1 MQGLWNMLV
10 MVQDMCSPWWGMITT
25 INSVYSSLGR
35 EDGGGSSVHGS
46 ELIPFWFPWPPAAAA
61 FFEWT
66 LLCPSAKSGWEWTA
80 EASSTEG
87 HLSLQTPANTGVS
100 SSSLQGCQF
109 GWWAPTQ
116 EAEMFIWFL
125 AHSQIPQGL
134 TFIMEEVKQRHNTF
148 TVIPKSCLGVKNSW
162 FWQGQE
168 DFWVCCCWFRG
179 SVFLISVFFPISFS
193 NPDKMNQDPWSFPPL
208 SGTRLSQRHH
218 NSQVES
224 SGLSFPL
231 LLLQNC
237 SHLEAE
243 PLSAVSELSQ
253 RSTTT
258 FCCLHHTGKIN
269 KSNFTLTSA
278 LERKAI

>member
-179 SVFLISVFFPISFS
+179 SVFLISVFFLFPFPILIKWTKTLEVFPLFRG
-193 NPDKMNQDPWSFPPL
+193 PDCPK
-208 SGTRLSQRHH
+208 GTTIPRLRAVGSAFLCYCSKTALTWRLSLCLQCQSCHR
-218 NSQVES
+218 
-224 SGLSFPL
+224 GAPL
-231 LLLQNC
+231 
-237 SHLEAE
+237 H
-243 PLSAVSELSQ
+243 SAACITL
-253 RSTTT
+253 
-258 FCCLHHTGKIN
+258 GK
-269 KSNFTLTSA
+269 
-278 LERKAI
+278 